1 MSLSAKALSVTIH
14 MIATEQFFAV
24 VLFIILCTVIVNF
37 ESVGE
42 IIKCDHSY
50 DSYWAVL
57 SRCAVYYT
65 VHGDCLSL

>member
-1 MSLSAKALSVTIH
+1 MKSLSVTIH
-14 MIATEQFFAV
+14 IIATGQFFRV

-42 IIKCDHSY
+42 ISKCDHSY

-57 SRCAVYYT
+57 SRGTAYYT

>member
-1 MSLSAKALSVTIH
+1 
-14 MIATEQFFAV
+14 MIATVQFFAV

-42 IIKCDHSY
+42 ISKCDHSY
-50 DSYWAVL
+50 NSYWAVL

-65 VHGDCLSL
+65 VHGDCPSL